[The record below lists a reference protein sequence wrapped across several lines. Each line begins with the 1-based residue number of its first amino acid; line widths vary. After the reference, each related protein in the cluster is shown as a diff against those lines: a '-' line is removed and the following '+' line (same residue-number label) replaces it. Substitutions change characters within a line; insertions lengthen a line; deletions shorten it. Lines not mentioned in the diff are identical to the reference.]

1 MEIAFGSGR
10 RRSCPRRLAAVGA
23 GRTGWGE
30 RMEMHQVRYFLAVA
44 EHLNFTRAAERLHV
58 AQPSL
63 TRAIQK
69 LEDELGGPLFRRE
82 RAHTHLTELGRLM
95 QPHLRAALEAA
106 ETAKRQAQSFRKRE
120 TGQLT
125 IGACST
131 IAAETG
137 APLLSA
143 VSAEIAG
150 LTLQV
155 EIGPSAAIE
164 ERLIAGEV
172 DAALLAPLGEA
183 GGRHERFDLRPIAE
197 DMFCVA
203 FAPGHRFEAQ
213 GELVLEDLDGEPL
226 IVRLGCRH
234 EEAIAAAMEA
244 RGINRV
250 ARHASADERWL
261 AGLVREGLGCIL
273 WPESI
278 ARARQLPFRP
288 LADLPLCH
296 RVVLPTVAGRRHSP
310 ALAVLVRRAAA
321 RASPER
327 RRATDRVA

>member
-1 MEIAFGSGR
+1 
-10 RRSCPRRLAAVGA
+10 
-23 GRTGWGE
+23 
-30 RMEMHQVRYFLAVA
+30 MEMHQVRYFLAVA

-82 RAHTHLTELGRLM
+82 RVHTHLTELGRLM
-95 QPHLRAALEAA
+95 RPHLQAALEAA

-125 IGACST
+125 IGACSS

-137 APLLSA
+137 APLLA
-143 VSAEIAG
+143 GVSAEIAG

-155 EIGPSAAIE
+155 EIGPANLVE
-164 ERLIAGEV
+164 DWLIAGDV
-172 DAALLAPLGEA
+172 DAALLAPLDGVA
-183 GGRHERFDLRPIAE
+183 VVRHERFDLRRIAE
-197 DMFCVA
+197 DLFCVA
-203 FAPGHRFEAQ
+203 FAPGHRFEALT
-213 GELVLEDLDGEPL
+213 EVVLENLDGEPL

-234 EEAIAAAMEA
+234 EEAIAAAMDA

-250 ARHASADERWL
+250 ARHSSGDERWL
-261 AGLVREGLGCIL
+261 ASLVRQGLGCIL

-278 ARARQLPFRP
+278 TRARSLPFRP
-288 LADLPLCH
+288 LADLPLRH
-296 RVVLPTVAGRRHSP
+296 RVALTTVAGRRHSP
-310 ALAVLVRRAAA
+310 ALAALVRQADVAGRRRPSDAA
-321 RASPER
+321 R
-327 RRATDRVA
+327 VA